1 LLLSQLGIDSSIHH
15 RWADLVQQSK
25 EYNWIDG
32 PQAITELRNAIVH
45 PKTKERK
52 KASHISDSAKYQ
64 AWQLGLNYLEQVLL
78 KLFDYPWQLDWDD
91 SE

>member
-1 LLLSQLGIDSSIHH
+1 
-15 RWADLVQQSK
+15 
-25 EYNWIDG
+25 
-32 PQAITELRNAIVH
+32 LRNAIVH
-45 PKTKERK
+45 PRSKERK
-52 KASHISDSAKYQ
+52 KASRISDSAKYQ